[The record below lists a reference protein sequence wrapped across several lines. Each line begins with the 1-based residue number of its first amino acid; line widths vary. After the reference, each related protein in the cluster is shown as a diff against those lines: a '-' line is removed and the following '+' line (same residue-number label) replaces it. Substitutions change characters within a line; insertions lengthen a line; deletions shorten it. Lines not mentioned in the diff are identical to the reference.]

1 LSNRGYLPIIGKI
14 RGIGQAA
21 LFEHVPDFVGHFG
34 FDGGANEKE
43 FWFEIMFQERFPNPL

>member
-1 LSNRGYLPIIGKI
+1 LPIIGKI